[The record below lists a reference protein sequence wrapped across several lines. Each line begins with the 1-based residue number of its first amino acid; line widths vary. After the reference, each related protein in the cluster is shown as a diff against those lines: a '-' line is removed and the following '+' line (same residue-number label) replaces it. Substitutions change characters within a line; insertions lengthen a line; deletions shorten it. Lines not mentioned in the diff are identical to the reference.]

1 MSRFDVAIVGG
12 GPAGLAAALVLGR
25 MRRRVLLLDA
35 DDPAHAPSEGVRG
48 LFGHDGTP
56 PLELRQ
62 IAREQLRPYDSVTVR
77 MVAAEAVRKTP
88 SGFTVLADGEEDSA
102 GVLLLCTGVRYELPP
117 IEGAAEVWA
126 RGVFHCPYCHGWEVR
141 DRPLA
146 AYGADAAGL
155 ALMLT
160 SLSDD
165 VVLLTNGD
173 SNLDLVDAS
182 ELEAAGV
189 VIRDDPVARLESEDG
204 RLARIRFA
212 DGSSDDRAGLF
223 YAPEFTPSPLPA
235 LLGCELDEKG
245 SMVIDEDGRTSVPG
259 VFGAGD
265 ATVGKAAVVLAA
277 AAGSRA
283 AYAINAGLA
292 HGTLPR
298 GRGSHTDRRRTMTAT
313 TNPNRALW
321 ENGDF
326 TQIAATMRQSVEPQ
340 T

>member
-35 DDPAHAPSEGVRG
+35 DDPAHAPSEGVQG

-56 PLELRQ
+56 PLELRR

-77 MVAAEAVRKTP
+77 MVAAEAVRKMP
-88 SGFTVLADGEEDSA
+88 GGFSVLADGEEDSA

-117 IEGAAEVWA
+117 IEGAAEAWA

-155 ALMLT
+155 ALLLT

-173 SNLDLVDAS
+173 SNLESDDAS

-204 RLARIRFA
+204 RLARLRFA
-212 DGSSDDRAGLF
+212 DGSTDDRAGLF
-223 YAPEFTPSPLPA
+223 YAPRFTPSPLPA
-235 LLGCELDEKG
+235 RLGCELDEDG
-245 SMVIDEDGRTSVPG
+245 MMVIDDDGRTSVPA

-292 HGTLPR
+292 HGTLP
-298 GRGSHTDRRRTMTAT
+298 GGGSRTSLAIPVIS
-313 TNPNRALW
+313 N
-321 ENGDF
+321 
-326 TQIAATMRQSVEPQ
+326 
-340 T
+340 

>member
-12 GPAGLAAALVLGR
+12 GPAGLAAALILGR
-25 MRRRVLLLDA
+25 MRRSVLLLDA
-35 DDPAHAPSEGVRG
+35 DDPAHAPSEEVHG

-56 PLELRQ
+56 PLELRKL
-62 IAREQLRPYDSVTVR
+62 AREQLRPYDSVTVR
-77 MVAAEAVRKTP
+77 MVAAEAVGKTP
-88 SGFTVLADGEEDSA
+88 SGFSVFADGEESSA
-102 GVLLLCTGVRYELPP
+102 GVLLLSTGIRYELPP

-126 RGVFHCPYCHGWEVR
+126 RGLFHCPYCHAWEVR

-146 AYGADAAGL
+146 AYGTDAAGL
-155 ALMLT
+155 ALLLT

-173 SNLDLVDAS
+173 SNLGSDDATQ
-182 ELEAAGV
+182 LEAAGV
-189 VIRDDPVARLESEDG
+189 VIRDDPVARLESKDG
-204 RLARIRFA
+204 SLARIRFA

-223 YAPEFTPSPLPA
+223 FAPEFTPSPLPA
-235 LLGCELDEKG
+235 QLGCKLDQNG
-245 SMVIDEDGRTSVPG
+245 SMVIDEEGRTSVPG

-292 HGTLPR
+292 RGTLPDGEAPR
-298 GRGSHTDRRRTMTAT
+298 SSALPRSSSATGESSSRRPRAGGR
-313 TNPNRALW
+313 
-321 ENGDF
+321 
-326 TQIAATMRQSVEPQ
+326 V
-340 T
+340 

>member
-35 DDPAHAPSEGVRG
+35 DDPAHAPSEGVHG

-56 PLELRQ
+56 PLELRR

-77 MVAAEAVRKTP
+77 MVAAEAVGETP
-88 SGFTVLADGEEDSA
+88 GGFSVLADGEEDSV
-102 GVLLLCTGVRYELPP
+102 GVLLLSSGVRYELPP
-117 IEGAAEVWA
+117 IEGAAKVWA

-165 VVLLTNGD
+165 VVLLTNDD
-173 SNLDLVDAS
+173 SNLETEDAS
-182 ELEAAGV
+182 KLEPAGV

-223 YAPEFTPSPLPA
+223 FAPEFTPSPLPA
-235 LLGCELDEKG
+235 ELGCELDETG

-259 VFGAGD
+259 VFAAGD

-292 HGTLPR
+292 RGTLP
-298 GRGSHTDRRRTMTAT
+298 GGGSRTSSAV
-313 TNPNRALW
+313 PVISK
-321 ENGDF
+321 G
-326 TQIAATMRQSVEPQ
+326 
-340 T
+340 

>member
-35 DDPAHAPSEGVRG
+35 DDPAHAPSEGVHG

-56 PLELRQ
+56 PLELRR
-62 IAREQLRPYDSVTVR
+62 IAREQLRPYDSVTIR
-77 MVAAEAVRKTP
+77 MVAADQARGGP
-88 SGFTVLADGEEDSA
+88 DGFTVLADGEESEA
-102 GVLLLCTGVRYELPP
+102 GVLLLSTGVRYELPP
-117 IEGAAEVWA
+117 IDGASELWA

-155 ALMLT
+155 ALLLT

-165 VVLLTNGD
+165 VVLLTDG
-173 SNLDLVDAS
+173 DAS
-182 ELEAAGV
+182 VEPDDASQLESAGV
-189 VIRDDPVARLESEDG
+189 VIRDDSVARVEAEDG

-212 DGSSDDRAGLF
+212 DGSSEDRAGLF
-223 YAPEFTPSPLPA
+223 FAPRFVPSPLPA
-235 LLGCELDEKG
+235 QLGCELDENG
-245 SMVIDEDGRTSVPG
+245 MLVIDEDGRTSAPG

-292 HGTLPR
+292 RGTLPAETE
-298 GRGSHTDRRRTMTAT
+298 GRAEARLS
-313 TNPNRALW
+313 
-321 ENGDF
+321 
-326 TQIAATMRQSVEPQ
+326 
-340 T
+340 

>member
-12 GPAGLAAALVLGR
+12 GPAGLAAALILGR

-35 DDPAHAPSEGVRG
+35 DDPAHAPSEGVHG

-56 PLELRQ
+56 PLELRR

-77 MVAAEAVRKTP
+77 MVAAEAVRQTP
-88 SGFTVLADGEEDSA
+88 GGFSVLADGEEESA
-102 GVLLLCTGVRYELPP
+102 GVLLLCTGVGYELPL
-117 IEGAAEVWA
+117 IEGAAEAWA

-155 ALMLT
+155 ALLLT

-165 VVLLTNGD
+165 VVMLTNGN
-173 SNLDLVDAS
+173 SNLEPDDAS
-182 ELEAAGV
+182 ELDAAGV
-189 VIRDDPVARLESEDG
+189 VIRDDPVVRLESEDG

-223 YAPEFTPSPLPA
+223 FAPKFTPSPLPA
-235 LLGCELDEKG
+235 QLGCELDETG

-259 VFGAGD
+259 VFAAGD

-283 AYAINAGLA
+283 AYAMNAGLA
-292 HGTLPR
+292 HGTLPAGAR
-298 GRGSHTDRRRTMTAT
+298 ERVK
-313 TNPNRALW
+313 TN
-321 ENGDF
+321 
-326 TQIAATMRQSVEPQ
+326 
-340 T
+340 

>member
-35 DDPAHAPSEGVRG
+35 DDPAHAPSEGVHG

-56 PLELRQ
+56 PLELRRT
-62 IAREQLRPYDSVTVR
+62 AREQLRPYESVTVR
-77 MVAAEAVRKTP
+77 MVAAEAIRKTP
-88 SGFTVLADGEEDSA
+88 GGFSVLADGEEDSA

-117 IEGAAEVWA
+117 IEGAAEAWA

-155 ALMLT
+155 ALLLT

-173 SNLDLVDAS
+173 SNLESDDAS

-223 YAPEFTPSPLPA
+223 FAPEFTPSPLPA
-235 LLGCELDEKG
+235 QLGCELDEKG

-292 HGTLPR
+292 HGTLPGGGSR
-298 GRGSHTDRRRTMTAT
+298 TSSAIPVISNGVINLAPDKGAVQTGEGR
-313 TNPNRALW
+313 
-321 ENGDF
+321 
-326 TQIAATMRQSVEPQ
+326 
-340 T
+340 